1 MNALEP
7 TLQAALLPKSTWD
20 LLAEVAKMFDAGT
33 LKGFKKEKPS
43 RRKSNLQ
50 LMQNHVSISYDGY
63 SRIAF
68 VL

>member
-7 TLQAALLPKSTWD
+7 TLQAASLPRSTWD

-33 LKGFKKEKPS
+33 LKDSKKVKPS
-43 RRKSNLQ
+43 RRKSNPQ
-50 LMQNHVSISYDGY
+50 LTQNQVSISYDEY